1 MEKNKLINLTGII
14 LLIIGGLIIGL
25 RLNSSADII
34 GLLSNSANGFMILA
48 LGLGFLVLGS
58 KRKN

>member
-14 LLIIGGLIIGL
+14 LLIIGGLMIGL
-25 RLNSSADII
+25 RLNSSGNVTDF
-34 GLLSNSANGFMILA
+34 LSNSANGFLIVA

-58 KRKN
+58 KRKI